1 MLPQFLPGGRK
12 IVIKRKLIAMERL
25 ASITNMTI
33 HRKAMV
39 VQQELVMVPMERQNM
54 AITIVAMIIKIS
66 IARIFVQGFQKML
79 RLLPGFKVPQAQN
92 SFVKRSELLLSVPA
106 SLEAQVS
113 AVQASVGLVS
123 MAALL
128 SE

>member
-1 MLPQFLPGGRK
+1 
-12 IVIKRKLIAMERL
+12 
-25 ASITNMTI
+25 
-33 HRKAMV
+33 MV

-66 IARIFVQGFQKML
+66 IARIFVQGFQKKL

>member
-79 RLLPGFKVPQAQN
+79 RLLPGFKVPQAQI
-92 SFVKRSELLLSVPA
+92 SLVKTSHSTSYICHKCTIHNFLLIRKNNLSTKD
-106 SLEAQVS
+106 S
-113 AVQASVGLVS
+113 
-123 MAALL
+123 
-128 SE
+128 